1 MDLPPLPAAPPT
13 ATVPDAAS
21 RAAIPPEGALLLRA
35 DIMQRLDLAA
45 IFGNANPVEIELG
58 AGDGSFIA
66 QHAALHPGRNLIG
79 VERLLGRLKKIDR
92 KGRRAGLTNL
102 RGLRLE
108 AAYVLEWMV
117 PPGSLTAIHIYFPD
131 PWPKRRHWKNRLI
144 NEAFTRLAH
153 RALAPDGMVCLRTDD
168 QGYFAQM
175 ERAFDA
181 DAGFVRVPEPPGLL
195 DVKTDFE
202 RGFNA
207 EGIPTNHV
215 AYRRVG

>member
-1 MDLPPLPAAPPT
+1 MDLPPLPAALPT

-45 IFGNANPVEIELG
+45 IFGNANPVELELG

-117 PPGSLTAIHIYFPD
+117 PPGSLAAIHIYFPD

-153 RALAPDGMVCLRTDD
+153 RALAPDGVVCLRTDD
-168 QGYFAQM
+168 PGYFAQM
-175 ERAFDA
+175 ERVFDA

>member
-1 MDLPPLPAAPPT
+1 MELPATPPATTTAPAP
-13 ATVPDAAS
+13 AG
-21 RAAIPPEGALLLRA
+21 IPPEGVLLLRP

-45 IFGNANPVEIELG
+45 IFGNSNPVEIELG

-66 QHAALHPGRNLIG
+66 QHAALNPGRNIIG

-117 PPGSLTAIHIYFPD
+117 PPASISAIHIYFPD

-144 NEAFTRLAH
+144 NEAFTRLVH
-153 RALAPDGMVCLRTDD
+153 RALAPDGVVYLRTDERS
-168 QGYFAQM
+168 YFAQM
-175 ERAFDA
+175 ECVFDA

-195 DVKTDFE
+195 EVKTDFE

-207 EGIPTNHV
+207 KGIPTNHV